1 MGQQIA
7 IRSDKARELVDKLS
21 ERHGKSITAVI
32 EAALMEM
39 DARDEA
45 MRDAETAER
54 RVRWHK
60 ALLHDQAILREANVN
75 FNIEDMYDEDGF
87 PC

>member
-21 ERHGKSITAVI
+21 ERHGMSITSVI
-32 EAALMEM
+32 EAALAEM

-45 MRDAETAER
+45 TRTAEIEER
-54 RVRWHK
+54 RRRWR
-60 ALLHDQAILREANVN
+60 AAIEHDQAIIREANVN
-75 FNIEDMYDEDGF
+75 FKIEDLYDQDGL

>member
-32 EAALMEM
+32 EDALVEM

-45 MRDAETAER
+45 RRAVEIEER
-54 RVRWHK
+54 RKRWR
-60 ALLHDQAILREANVN
+60 AAIEHDQAIIREANVN
-75 FNIEDMYDEDGF
+75 FKIEDMYDEDGL

>member
-7 IRSDKARELVDKLS
+7 IRSDKARELVDRLS

-32 EAALMEM
+32 EDALQQM
-39 DARDEA
+39 DAQDEA
-45 MRDAETAER
+45 TRAAER
-54 RVRWHK
+54 EARRICWHE
-60 ALLHDQAILREANVN
+60 ALEHDRAILRESNVN
-75 FNIEDMYDEDGF
+75 FEIEDMYDEDGL